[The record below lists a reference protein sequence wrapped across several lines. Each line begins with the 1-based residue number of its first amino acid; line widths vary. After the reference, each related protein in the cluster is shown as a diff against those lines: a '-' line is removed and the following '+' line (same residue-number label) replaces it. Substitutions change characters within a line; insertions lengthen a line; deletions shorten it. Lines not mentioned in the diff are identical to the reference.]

1 MTNIRLQISENKTNA
16 FLEMVKQ
23 LGYARKVQVEE
34 PEPTK
39 AEILEG
45 IREAV
50 EEVKQIRA
58 GKLKGIPARD
68 LLNEL

>member
-1 MTNIRLQISENKTNA
+1 MTNIRLQIPENKTNA
-16 FLEMVKQ
+16 FLEIVKQ

-50 EEVKQIRA
+50 EEVK
-58 GKLKGIPARD
+58 
-68 LLNEL
+68 